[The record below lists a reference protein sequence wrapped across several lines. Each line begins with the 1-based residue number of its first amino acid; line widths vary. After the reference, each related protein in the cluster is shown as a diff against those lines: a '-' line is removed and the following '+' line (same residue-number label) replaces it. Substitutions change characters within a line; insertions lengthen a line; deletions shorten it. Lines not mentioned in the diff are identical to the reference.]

1 MSSIIPVDKIIAR
14 LRSAPGKTSNA
25 ALHLSRVLSSA
36 QGIEASLCTL
46 AYGLTLLH
54 SQLIRLLERQYE
66 RIALSLT
73 TEPTKTSSSLD
84 DTIIPTLAPPQTRL
98 AEVCMSVK
106 TSADLIEDFRLFLRL
121 WNLLNI
127 YAGAHELY
135 RKTPRDPWIKLL
147 RWMQIGTDVSFQVLE
162 NASYLAMKGIIRF
175 KDERKAGRWMA
186 WSSRFWLASVVLEGL
201 RLARVR
207 QLRYKEEL
215 MILGEDGK
223 EAKIDEKVIKVQSQ
237 ELEQQWWRDLWA
249 NAGWFP
255 LTLHWSYEDETKS
268 PMSEAML
275 GISGLVAGAVRLGE
289 IWKETA

>member
-1 MSSIIPVDKIIAR
+1 MSSIIPIKQIMER
-14 LRSAPGKTSNA
+14 LLSTSGQTSNTV
-25 ALHLSRVLSSA
+25 LHLSRVLSSA
-36 QGIEASLCTL
+36 QGIEVSLCTL
-46 AYGLTLLH
+46 AYALALLH

-73 TEPTKTSSSLD
+73 TLQTKTSSSLD

-98 AEVCMSVK
+98 AEICTSVRR
-106 TSADLIEDFRLFLRL
+106 SADLIEDFRIFLRL

-135 RKTPRDPWIKLL
+135 RKTPRDPLIKFL
-147 RWMQIGTDVSFQVLE
+147 RWTQVGTDFAFQVLE
-162 NASYLAMKGIIRF
+162 NASYLAMKGILRF

-186 WSSRFWLASVVLEGL
+186 WSCRFWLASVVLEGL

-207 QLRYKEEL
+207 QLRYKDEL
-215 MILGEDGK
+215 MVLSEEGMEM
-223 EAKIDEKVIKVQSQ
+223 KIDEKAVEVQSR
-237 ELEQQWWRDLWA
+237 EIERQWWRDLWA
-249 NAGWFP
+249 NAAWLP

-268 PMSEAML
+268 PMGEAMV
-275 GISGLVAGAVRLGE
+275 GACGLVAGAVRFEE